1 MFFRNLRLNQNKYKN
16 EFPYVSMCNNECN
29 YLKCEDLP
37 FVGKIKLFYFY
48 FTFNFIYW
56 KIVTHL
62 DPKNDLAQLNN
73 LVSVNWAVYFSP
85 HNLYHHARTGRLYYL
100 FEDKQIILDKSINE
114 KEITNESL
122 ERARKKYSKLPVKVG
137 LVKSN
142 IALDILKT
150 LEIENSEN
158 GSLLKFIYKSAP
170 YVLNSSKE
178 NKIYPLVKQY
188 SSLKDHN

>member
-1 MFFRNLRLNQNKYKN
+1 
-16 EFPYVSMCNNECN
+16 MCNNECN

-178 NKIYPLVKQY
+178 NKIYPFVKQY